1 MAGRADGREAR
12 QGGGRD
18 TRGEGEERSSEV
30 PCRARRSPQARQQ
43 HVAVCTN
50 CLLKE
55 AAAPP
60 PKLMADAPVPTATA
74 EPKADAPV
82 PSAEP
87 KVDTPAPVAEPMPV
101 GQVRFRDHCSCYA
114 PFINDVVEVLELSRS
129 ARGLA
134 QRTPFSASSSAPS
147 SSASCPSGSAC
158 PPSYPPPPPTHTPLS
173 SPLHV
178 SPPRSFAL
186 FIGLPT
192 SLSPPAVPAYLSPP
206 LAFLLLLI
214 SLLAS
219 LS

>member
-12 QGGGRD
+12 QGGGKD

-87 KVDTPAPVAEPMPV
+87 KVDTPAPIAEPMPV

-147 SSASCPSGSAC
+147 SSASSGVGCDLLKKRAI
-158 PPSYPPPPPTHTPLS
+158 TTDD
-173 SPLHV
+173 V
-178 SPPRSFAL
+178 DRM
-186 FIGLPT
+186 IVI
-192 SLSPPAVPAYLSPP
+192 AVIVTIIPVNVFREVHNAG
-206 LAFLLLLI
+206 AVARLLGV
-214 SLLAS
+214 
-219 LS
+219 